1 MFQVGVLVC
10 GSHGKL
16 SACLAKLRLQIK
28 LLKRHFNHR
37 FCGTK
42 TIFHFLSK
50 HYVGRIDY
58 YLQKS
63 IPNIKLGW
71 AVTVLMVFL
80 GDFFLVM
87 HKVTLGIENGFFL
100 YDCESKGQDLFG
112 GFS

>member
-71 AVTVLMVFL
+71 DSYSV
-80 GDFFLVM
+80 
-87 HKVTLGIENGFFL
+87 NGV
-100 YDCESKGQDLFG
+100 FG
-112 GFS
+112 GFLSGNAQGDFGN